1 MSLMIERSSEKYAKK
16 LIRRA
21 DLEDA
26 LNRLD
31 KLTYEEAQMATAV
44 QRAIDGAVGGI
55 SEEVSAE
62 DDRDGMDDKIVK
74 VTYGEQS
81 IIGQD

>member
-1 MSLMIERSSEKYAKK
+1 MLLTIERSSEKYAKK

-44 QRAIDGAVGGI
+44 QRAIDGVVGGI

-62 DDRDGMDDKIVK
+62 DDRVGMDDKIVK
-74 VTYGEQS
+74 VTHGEQS